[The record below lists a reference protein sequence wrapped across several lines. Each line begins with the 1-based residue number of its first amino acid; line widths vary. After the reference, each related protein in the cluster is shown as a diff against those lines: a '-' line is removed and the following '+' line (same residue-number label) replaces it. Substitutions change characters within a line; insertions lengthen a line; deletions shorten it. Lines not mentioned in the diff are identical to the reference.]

1 MGRRRDARP
10 GVFGLGVVPSRMLPG
25 HLPFPGSTPLERIR
39 AVLHQDPVPMAR
51 FNPRAPTALQRILER
66 ALAKDP
72 ADRHQTMA
80 ALRDELKALERRLA
94 RDAAA
99 GGATARVPGR
109 VPRPWAALGAGL
121 GRVFGRRR
129 EEHAD
134 PEGPTP
140 MRPPPAR
147 TAVPAPP
154 PSRGAQTKPTLAPL
168 P

>member
-39 AVLHQDPVPMAR
+39 AVLHQDPVPMSR

-72 ADRHQTMA
+72 SDRHPTMA

-94 RDAAA
+94 GEG
-99 GGATARVPGR
+99 GGAAPGASGQPR
-109 VPRPWAALGAGL
+109 STPRRPRPWAALRAGL
-121 GRVFGRRR
+121 GRV
-129 EEHAD
+129 
-134 PEGPTP
+134 
-140 MRPPPAR
+140 
-147 TAVPAPP
+147 
-154 PSRGAQTKPTLAPL
+154 
-168 P
+168 